1 MKIYHTGLD
10 IISFIFF
17 QAMLRVVLGTEIS
30 DVVKLTTNN
39 DLPHCCRSQILSNLL
54 LHLYFIMG
62 GFKIP
67 A

>member
-1 MKIYHTGLD
+1 MGFDTIEINLV
-10 IISFIFF
+10 SFKFF
-17 QAMLRVVLGTEIS
+17 QAMLSVVLGTEIS

-54 LHLYFIMG
+54 LHLHFIMG